1 MALKNAAQME
11 METNMNGCVQI
22 SFFTFCQNV
31 TRMSICYDNSSKI
44 M

>member
-1 MALKNAAQME
+1 MALKNAAQIE
-11 METNMNGCVQI
+11 MATNMNACVQI

-31 TRMSICYDNSSKI
+31 TRMSICYAKSSKI